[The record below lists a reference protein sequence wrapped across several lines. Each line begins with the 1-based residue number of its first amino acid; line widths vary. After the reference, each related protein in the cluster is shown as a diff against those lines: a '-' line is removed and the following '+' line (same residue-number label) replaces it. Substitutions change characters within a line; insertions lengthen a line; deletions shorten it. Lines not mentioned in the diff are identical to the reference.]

1 MKNFFLK
8 LGVCALALTGAA
20 EVLAQE
26 QVIQLF
32 AHRGSRFEY
41 DENTLPAFKAS
52 YDAGLRGFET
62 DIRMTRDGALV
73 ITHDSSLERTTDGTG
88 TVEEKTEAEI
98 RRLRTKQGNKV
109 LFLDELLEFLEGK
122 EGLYVEFEMKT
133 HPAALYPEERLARYC
148 DELYRMVKAAEPAD
162 AQFIFTSSDYRA
174 LRYMQMNHPD
184 AELMLITGKPCCD
197 ETIDFSKA
205 VGIKRLSCTMDGT
218 SRKAVKKAHK
228 EGLTVILWP
237 GQSVEDFMLGAYLG
251 CDLMCTDVPIRVKNW
266 LAENAPY
273 IKVKY

>member
-20 EVLAQE
+20 EALAQE

-133 HPAALYPEERLARYC
+133 KPEALYPEERLHAYC
-148 DELYRMVKAAEPAD
+148 DKLYDAVMAVKPAD
-162 AQFIFTSSDYRA
+162 ATFVFTSGDYRG
-174 LRYMQMNHPD
+174 LRYLQAKHPGVD
-184 AELMLITGKPCCD
+184 LLLITSKPCND